1 MSCNSCGGCANCGS
15 LQGLGQTP
23 AATPPATSSSWT
35 PWVIG
40 GLAAVAAGG
49 IIYVATRH
57 AVPHEAF
64 HELYENPTRKKTPGA
79 YQAAIANMLA
89 HRYGFS
95 YNKAYAAVN
104 DEEIGWKIAWF
115 FQHNYNVS
123 YATKMIHRR
132 ARRKLYGPWR
142 EGGYMPLGKAA
153 PPLPGGAAPPEA
165 APGSPPDEASLRA
178 QYG

>member
-1 MSCNSCGGCANCGS
+1 MACTSCGE

-23 AATPPATSSSWT
+23 ATTPPASSSSLT
-35 PWVIG
+35 PWLIG
-40 GLAAVAAGG
+40 GLAAAATAG

-64 HELYENPTRKKTPGA
+64 HELYENPTRKKTPGD
-79 YQAAIANMLA
+79 YQQAIANLLM

-95 YNKAYAAVN
+95 YNKAFTAVN

-123 YATKMIHRR
+123 YATRMIHRR

-142 EGGYMPLGKAA
+142 TAGYMPLGKALPPVPGA
-153 PPLPGGAAPPEA
+153 PEQPAAAPP
-165 APGSPPDEASLRA
+165 DESALRA